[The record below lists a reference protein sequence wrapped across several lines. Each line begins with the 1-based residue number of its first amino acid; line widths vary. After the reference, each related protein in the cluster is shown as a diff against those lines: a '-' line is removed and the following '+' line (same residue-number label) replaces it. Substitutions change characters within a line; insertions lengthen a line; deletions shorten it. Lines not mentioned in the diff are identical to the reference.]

1 MASLESLKNPVTRLG
16 VLGTAASQSASF
28 RRNEVNNGDIWDVTK
43 QYYLND
49 MVFSEI
55 DGGAYVFSG
64 GATVGGAPPQT
75 SILGGVDPATD
86 WFNGSSVWVPSISAG
101 YGYNDVDG
109 AGRATGATDSD
120 SWFVGLQWSDVFAQ
134 GNTAG
139 IAVGQPGNSENIS
152 EDATMLE
159 IFYKYQVSD
168 NISITPALFYV
179 SNNQR
184 FQNESSWGGVVQT
197 KFTF

>member
-1 MASLESLKNPVTRLG
+1 
-16 VLGTAASQSASF
+16 
-28 RRNEVNNGDIWDVTK
+28 
-43 QYYLND
+43 
-49 MVFSEI
+49 
-55 DGGAYVFSG
+55 
-64 GATVGGAPPQT
+64 
-75 SILGGVDPATD
+75 
-86 WFNGSSVWVPSISAG
+86 
-101 YGYNDVDG
+101 VDG
-109 AGRATGATDSD
+109 KGSKTGATDSD

-139 IAVGQPGNSENIS
+139 VAVGQPGNSDFIG
-152 EDATMLE
+152 EDATMVE
-159 IFYKYQVSD
+159 IFYKYRVSD